1 MYRMYILQVATC
13 YTLYII
19 NSHIQDVHTSG
30 SYMLY
35 IISII
40 DSHIQDV
47 YTLGSYMLYIISII
61 NSHVQG
67 LNHYTS
73 ILINHQITNN

>member
-40 DSHIQDV
+40 
-47 YTLGSYMLYIISII
+47 